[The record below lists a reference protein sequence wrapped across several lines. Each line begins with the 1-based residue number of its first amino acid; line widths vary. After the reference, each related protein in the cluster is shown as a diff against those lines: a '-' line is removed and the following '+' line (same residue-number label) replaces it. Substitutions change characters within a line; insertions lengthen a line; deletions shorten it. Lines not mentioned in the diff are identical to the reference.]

1 MKSKNLEQTVE
12 QLQKEKKKLEE
23 ELEAEKETFGQQQI
37 LSLLDREK
45 SDSEIE
51 SIKNIQESPDR

>member
-1 MKSKNLEQTVE
+1 M
-12 QLQKEKKKLEE
+12 EKKKLEE

-45 SDSEIE
+45 SDSDID
-51 SIKNIQESPDR
+51 SMKNIQDSPDR